1 MTAPKLLIDTNI
13 VSYMMRGKAEAQA
26 YAKHL
31 QGNLLAISFVTVG
44 ELFYGA
50 EKANWG
56 DQKRLKLETTLR
68 NFLVIPY
75 DYEIAKTYAR
85 ILTDC
90 ERKGRPIS
98 SNDAWIAA
106 CAIRH
111 SVPLVTHNAKHFESV
126 KDLRLI
132 TEAVEGK

>member
-1 MTAPKLLIDTNI
+1 MTVPKLVIDTNI
-13 VSYMMRGKAEAQA
+13 VSYMMRGQAEARA

-31 QGNLLAISFVTVG
+31 QDHLLAISFVTVG

-50 EKANWG
+50 ENARWET
-56 DQKRLKLETTLR
+56 KRCMKLETVLR

-75 DYEIAKTYAR
+75 DSKIAKAYAR
-85 ILTDC
+85 VLFECDGK
-90 ERKGRPIS
+90 EPPIS

-111 SVPLVTHNAKHFESV
+111 SVPLVTHDAKNFECIA
-126 KDLRLI
+126 DLELI
-132 TEAVEGK
+132 TESIEDA